1 MTDVPAGNDFVAVAG
16 TEDVGLA
23 LRANGTV
30 VAWGGSEYNLVA
42 GAPVTDGISSIYSMY
57 YSFASLS
64 GEDKKTSSE
73 AKCQKALAI
82 ATGKYQLCMEKEQG
96 KLYGGGGY
104 PKFLEKSGKC
114 IDKYVE
120 IWPKLVKKY
129 AGKGTSCEGDRYLE
143 NGDGT
148 FYDRLT
154 QLTWEQKD
162 DSDGIHDKDNVYT
175 WTLGDRIDLKENG
188 SAFTDFLAELNKD
201 EEGPEPGGLTD
212 SRGWRIP
219 SVNELA
225 TLVEPGYPNCAAS
238 PCTTVPGETA
248 EALYGSSSTYPTLPN
263 VVWGLNFSDGGAGSI
278 NKYDSFAVRAVR
290 GGS

>member
-104 PKFLEKSGKC
+104 P
-114 IDKYVE
+114 
-120 IWPKLVKKY
+120 
-129 AGKGTSCEGDRYLE
+129 
-143 NGDGT
+143 NG
-148 FYDRLT
+148 R
-154 QLTWEQKD
+154 
-162 DSDGIHDKDNVYT
+162 
-175 WTLGDRIDLKENG
+175 
-188 SAFTDFLAELNKD
+188 
-201 EEGPEPGGLTD
+201 
-212 SRGWRIP
+212 
-219 SVNELA
+219 
-225 TLVEPGYPNCAAS
+225 
-238 PCTTVPGETA
+238 
-248 EALYGSSSTYPTLPN
+248 SS
-263 VVWGLNFSDGGAGSI
+263 
-278 NKYDSFAVRAVR
+278 
-290 GGS
+290 